1 MPLWIILLFL
11 AVVFIVV
18 MGFVISSQNRQIAD
32 LKKAKVAGSVPNV
45 VFSQDASQRA
55 LEEWNSPPVK
65 STTNDPHHP
74 EAVKAEQS
82 LLQSGRVT
90 KASCAYNQDGKI
102 PCIQCKIN
110 VTPDHVR
117 KLTESRAPPPQ
128 PTMPMPSQSQSTK
141 EDFRQS
147 GPSHDQG
154 KPVGNNHAKGLKQ
167 KFKAMGDDT
176 FEWI

>member
-65 STTNDPHHP
+65 STT
-74 EAVKAEQS
+74 
-82 LLQSGRVT
+82 T
-90 KASCAYNQDGKI
+90 
-102 PCIQCKIN
+102 
-110 VTPDHVR
+110 T
-117 KLTESRAPPPQ
+117 LTTLRPSSRAV
-128 PTMPMPSQSQSTK
+128 
-141 EDFRQS
+141 FA
-147 GPSHDQG
+147 
-154 KPVGNNHAKGLKQ
+154 AKRKGHRPAVHTTRTAKYLASSANQ
-167 KFKAMGDDT
+167 CNT
-176 FEWI
+176 